1 MVKRVPTIAR
11 FSGGLLCPIDLKLK
25 TLRSYAACVCVSL
38 SLSARESVGRVCVR
52 ACMNTHTHIRNSTG
66 HTECGQ
72 SVRIVGTISTI
83 TKVT

>member
-25 TLRSYAACVCVSL
+25 TLRSYAVCVCVSL

-52 ACMNTHTHIRNSTG
+52 ACMNTHTHIRNSQGT
-66 HTECGQ
+66 Q
-72 SVRIVGTISTI
+72 SVVRVCVSLVPSQQSQ
-83 TKVT
+83 K